1 MILGSTKVVNKAS
14 AYLSARRKELTD
26 CGHGPLLDAKTKM
39 EDFKVKAGKRTQLKM
54 IELKFIELQ

>member
-1 MILGSTKVVNKAS
+1 MVNKAS